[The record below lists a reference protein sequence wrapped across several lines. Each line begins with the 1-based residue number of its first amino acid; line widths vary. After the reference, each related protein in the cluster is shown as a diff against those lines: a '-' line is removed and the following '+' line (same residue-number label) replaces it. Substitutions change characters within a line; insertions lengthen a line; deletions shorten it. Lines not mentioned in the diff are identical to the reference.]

1 MRSRHTFAESKASSI
16 RSLRLE
22 ELIREEMNF
31 LFDSEVDDE
40 RLEGIR
46 VTTVELS
53 PDGARARIWYT
64 IMNGYVDTDD
74 TEEWLRRAS
83 GFLRRMLCESLS
95 LKRTPELRFARDPTA
110 LLEPDEEQD
119 ED

>member
-1 MRSRHTFAESKASSI
+1 LAESKASSI

-40 RLEGIR
+40 RLEGVR

-53 PDGARARIWYT
+53 PDGARARLWYT
-64 IMNGYVDTDD
+64 IMNGYVDTND
-74 TEEWLRRAS
+74 TDKWLERAS
-83 GFLRRMLCESLS
+83 GFFRRMLCESLS
-95 LKRTPELRFARDPTA
+95 LKRTPELRFARDPAA
-110 LLEPDEEQD
+110 LFEPEEMD